1 MFRLL
6 CLAGLVSVLSIPL
19 AAAEQAPTIPYE
31 KYRLPNG
38 LEVILSQD
46 RTLPLVTVDIWY
58 HVGAANEEPTRTG
71 FAHLFEH
78 MMFTGS
84 KHVPRGLADKLLE
97 AAGASDSNATT
108 SFDRTNY
115 YDTVPANQLELA
127 LWTHADRMGYLLD
140 SLDQKAL
147 SNQQDV
153 VRNERRERIENQP
166 YGIVDEAVFRSLF
179 PPGHPYRPYIMG
191 SHADIQAAR
200 LTDVRDFFKH
210 YYRPNNATLTIVGD
224 FDAATAK
231 RLVSRYFGSFRR
243 GPAVPRP
250 AIITP
255 QIVGERRETVTD
267 QIELER
273 VDLAWLTPSRFKPAD
288 AELSIAAHVLAG
300 GKSSRLYN
308 KLVYELQ
315 LAQEV
320 SAAQDAYA
328 LTSIFDVQAF
338 ARPGHTA
345 AELQAAIDVELDR
358 FAAEGPTVAEVER
371 ARNQIERAMYQGL
384 QKVYGRADTLNMY
397 NQYTGD
403 PGYLPRDVARYAE
416 VTPATVQRAVR
427 TYLRKDG
434 RVVVFAVRGAKK
446 LDPEPASAPPVRAR
460 ATESINADEP
470 WRNKPPPAGPA
481 RVPTLPVPQSFNL
494 ANGLT
499 VLHLQ
504 RPGLPIVT
512 AQLIINAGLAAND
525 PRLPGAADFTA
536 GMLEEGTNTRS
547 SVQIAEQMEQL
558 GAGYA
563 AQTRRD
569 ATSLRIDGLT
579 RNFPAAL
586 ELMADI
592 AQHPTFPAEEV
603 ERQRKA
609 HLSEIVEAREDAG
622 TLAEVAFAR
631 ALYGPDHP
639 YGRSNL
645 GTEDSMQRVGEAD
658 LREFWARWFRP
669 DNAALVV
676 VGAIDAA
683 TLRPMVERLWASWAP
698 VPSAKAGRS
707 AESSP
712 APSAARVVI
721 VDKPGA
727 PQAELRIGR
736 IGTVR
741 ATPDFPA
748 LQVLNEAIG
757 GGFTSRLNLDLRE
770 ERGYTYGIGSRF
782 EYGRRPGP
790 FVVRTAVKSDVA
802 VPAIEEILAQ
812 LKRAGGAPLQ
822 PEELQRARGSLT
834 QSLPAMFETN
844 GAIGSSFGE
853 LFAYALPLDYFRR
866 LPQQLGEVRAADLVP
881 LAQRYFD
888 PSSMVVIAVGDR
900 ASLQPG
906 LEALKLGPMEVWPIG
921 GTLF

>member
-6 CLAGLVSVLSIPL
+6 CLAGFASMLSAPL
-19 AAAEQAPTIPYE
+19 AALETAPTIPYE

-46 RTLPLVTVDIWY
+46 RSLPLVTVDIWY

-97 AAGASDSNATT
+97 AAGASDSNAST

-115 YDTVPANQLELA
+115 YDTLPSNQLELA

-140 SLDQKAL
+140 ALDQKAL

-179 PPGHPYRPYIMG
+179 PVGHPYRPYIMG

-200 LTDVRDFFKH
+200 LADVRDFFKR

-224 FDAATAK
+224 FDPATAK
-231 RLVSRYFGSFRR
+231 RLVNKYFGSFRR
-243 GPAVPRP
+243 GPDVARPEVVTP
-250 AIITP
+250 AIT
-255 QIVGERRETVTD
+255 GERRETVTD

-273 VDLAWLTPSRFKPAD
+273 VDLAWLTPPRFKPDD
-288 AELSIAAHVLAG
+288 AELSIAATILAG
-300 GKSSRLYN
+300 GKSSRLH
-308 KLVYELQ
+308 KRLVYELQ

-358 FAAEGPTVAEVER
+358 FAAEGPTEAEVER
-371 ARNQIERAMYQGL
+371 ARNQIERSMYQGL
-384 QKVYGRADTLNMY
+384 QKVVGRADTLNMY

-403 PGYLPRDVARYAE
+403 PGYLPKDIARYAA
-416 VTPATVQRAVR
+416 VTTASVQNAVR
-427 TYLRKDG
+427 AHLRKDA

-446 LDPEPASAPPVRAR
+446 LDPEPAATPPPRTR
-460 ATESINADEP
+460 ATESINADES
-470 WRNKPPPAGPA
+470 WRRKPPPAGPA
-481 RVPTLPVPQSFNL
+481 PVPTLPAPQSFKL

-504 RPGLPIVT
+504 RPALPIVS
-512 AQLIINAGLAAND
+512 AQLVVNAGLGAND
-525 PRLPGAADFTA
+525 PALPGAADFAA
-536 GMLEEGTNTRS
+536 GMLEEGTTTRNA
-547 SVQIAEQMEQL
+547 VQIAQEIEQL
-558 GAGYA
+558 GAAYS

-569 ATSLRIDGLT
+569 ATVLRIDALA

-586 ELMADI
+586 GLVADI

-609 HLSEIVEAREDAG
+609 HLSAIVEAREDAG
-622 TLAEVAFAR
+622 TLAEVAFSQAV
-631 ALYGPDHP
+631 YGPGHP

-645 GTEDSMQRVGEAD
+645 GTEESMQRIGEAD
-658 LREFWARWFRP
+658 LRDFWRRWFRP
-669 DNAALVV
+669 DNAALIV

-683 TLRPMVERLWASWAP
+683 ELRPLAERLWASWAAAP
-698 VPSAKAGRS
+698 IAAAPKPETPAASA
-707 AESSP
+707 
-712 APSAARVVI
+712 AARVVI
-721 VDKPGA
+721 VDKPSA

-741 ATPDFPA
+741 TTPDFPA

-770 ERGYTYGIGSRF
+770 EKGYTYGIGSRF

-802 VPAIEEILAQ
+802 IPAIREILAQ
-812 LKRAGGAPLQ
+812 LKRAGAAPLT

-834 QSLPAMFETN
+834 RSLPAMFETN
-844 GAIGSSFGE
+844 GATGSSFGE
-853 LFAYALPLDYFRR
+853 LFAYGLPLDYFRR
-866 LPQQLGEVRAADLVP
+866 LPSQLTGVRAADLPP
-881 LAQRYFD
+881 LAKRYFD
-888 PSSMVVIAVGDR
+888 PASMVVIAVGDR
-900 ASLQPG
+900 ASLQPA
-906 LEALKLGPMEVWPIG
+906 LDALKLGPLEVWPIG
-921 GTLF
+921 GRLF